1 MSLCSPR
8 AGLHGGTGLK
18 EAPDYPLVEQQAEQ
32 PPSKGTPVDGEEMV
46 FRGCG
51 VHVTRGLGCSVTSQL
66 CIFFLLFDGFL
77 TVLESTSE
85 SCRVTQALCRPAST
99 CSPASSCSS
108 HLRFLSA
115 SLPPQGL
122 CTCRSLCLEGLSP
135 VFTWV
140 NSWLSLPWGSP
151 PLIRPTQR

>member
-51 VHVTRGLGCSVTSQL
+51 VHMTRGLGCSVTSQL
-66 CIFFLLFDGFL
+66 CIFFLLFDGFP

-85 SCRVTQALCRPAST
+85 SCRVTQALCRPALHVLQHHLA
-99 CSPASSCSS
+99 PATFTSSQVPS
-108 HLRFLSA
+108 HLRTFAHAGPSA
-115 SLPPQGL
+115 WRALPPFSPGL
-122 CTCRSLCLEGLSP
+122 ILGCLFPGEAL
-135 VFTWV
+135 
-140 NSWLSLPWGSP
+140 L
-151 PLIRPTQR
+151 